1 MICFVLT
8 TEKGPIGVRCI
19 LLSNKEPHTTW
30 ITLIIPPLVHYLLCF
45 FFFHRSSVSLQ
56 LSTPSFPLPSP
67 PHQVLIYNGQLDI
80 VVGPPLTEAY
90 LQVLPWSGQGA
101 YHNTEKSVWR
111 INPSDIDVAG
121 YTRTVGNFTQ
131 VYIVG

>member
-1 MICFVLT
+1 MDYAYYSSPCPLLT
-8 TEKGPIGVRCI
+8 
-19 LLSNKEPHTTW
+19 LFFFLSSF
-30 ITLIIPPLVHYLLCF
+30 LCF
-45 FFFHRSSVSLQ
+45 FTTFHPFFSPSL
-56 LSTPSFPLPSP
+56 PSPPLPSPPSLP

>member
-1 MICFVLT
+1 M
-8 TEKGPIGVRCI
+8 
-19 LLSNKEPHTTW
+19 W

-67 PHQVLIYNGQLDI
+67 LSLPPHQVLIYNGQLDI

-101 YHNTEKSVWR
+101 YRNTEKSVWR